1 MATVVET
8 RPTATVQDVP
18 GKRIWG
24 ATRIGLG
31 LIFLWAFF
39 DKLLALGF
47 ATGRAED
54 GSIDFLGPAA
64 WVNGGSPTY
73 GFLTYAT
80 KGPLA
85 GFFQSL
91 AGQAWVDW
99 LFMLG
104 LLGIGVALTFGVAVR
119 LGAGAGIVMLMLMWL
134 AVLPP
139 TYNPILDDHIIYSL
153 VLAGLAA
160 VNAGDYLGLGKKWAS
175 LPIVKRYPILR

>member
-8 RPTATVQDVP
+8 RPTATTQTLP

-24 ATRIGLG
+24 VTRIALG

-47 ATGRAED
+47 ATGRAEN
-54 GSIDFLGPAA
+54 GTIDIFGEAA
-64 WVNGGSPTY
+64 WISGSSPTS

-80 KGPLA
+80 KGPFA
-85 GFFQSL
+85 EFFQGL

-104 LLGIGVALTFGVAVR
+104 LLGIGLALTFGVAMR
-119 LGAGAGIVMLMLMWL
+119 LGTSAGIVLLMLMWL

-139 TYNPILDDHIIYSL
+139 THNPILDDHIIYSL

-160 VNAGDYLGLGKKWAS
+160 VKAGDYLGLGKKWVS